1 MDKTK
6 YCNEV
11 LARVEELMYQELSG
25 MAYWKCEFVGVD
37 FIRSQNIHGNTVPEI
52 VESCAKVMNE
62 AGITSDIKYK
72 TGGDGVMLKLT
83 VTGCMH
89 HGKEAHV
96 KAEGVKP
103 YICPIANMVLDQ
115 IHEKLKYTTSYLTKI
130 AIDAENNRCLLY
142 MALYETGDMIGH
154 VTDWLKDDE
163 DREWLESQ
171 PSQILAAA
179 DRQKKE

>member
-11 LARVEELMYQELSG
+11 MARLEELMYQELSG
-25 MAYWKCEFVGVD
+25 MAYWKCEFVGAD
-37 FIRSQNIHGNTVPEI
+37 FIRAFDIEGKTVPEI
-52 VESCAKVMNE
+52 VESCAAVMKKE
-62 AGITSDIKYK
+62 GLVSDVAYK

-83 VTGCMH
+83 VQGCMH

-96 KAEGVKP
+96 KAEGVRP

-130 AIDAENNRCLLY
+130 AIDPEKNRCLLY
-142 MALYETGDMIGH
+142 MALYETPDMIGH

-163 DREWLESQ
+163 DKEWLESQ
-171 PSQILAAA
+171 GSQILAAA
-179 DRQKKE
+179 DRKKKE